1 MTRTSHTMTLA
12 SSEPTSTSS
21 GAIVAN
27 AMEAACSRIAPTWP
41 LDRFIAVNPFW
52 NFVDKPL
59 PSASADLLALSGSW
73 LLMPRAWYREQWQ
86 RGLLREEHLREAIA
100 QCRSSATEA
109 FLTALLEKDAPTTHR
124 RARVMDVV
132 DMQRDLG
139 HAMSWR
145 DFVTHSISQFCAS
158 YFDGGQ
164 AQLGPDRAGGLYAS
178 WRRVVVQD
186 RSPALLM
193 GQREHGE
200 WASRV
205 PGTAREMAVLAVSDL
220 EIPESELESYFTS
233 LLLDVNG
240 WAAWCAYERWT
251 ARLAN
256 TDDDQIVDLLAIRL
270 AWEWLLLR
278 SAGRGVS
285 TLWQQAKAEW
295 PAIDARARAS
305 QGNDWVL
312 QRAVEIAWQQ
322 EVCRQLP
329 AGFADSSR
337 TEPASVQAVFC
348 IDVRSEVFRRALE
361 QVGPRAETLG
371 FAGFFGMPVEY
382 LPVASS
388 TPRPQLP
395 GLLAASL
402 RVTDTGT
409 TADVGERRTERLGL
423 QATWKRFKSGAF
435 SSFSFIESMGIASA
449 GGLVRDS
456 LGLGG
461 RGQDPERAG
470 LSAREHF
477 DRKPRLTGRS
487 DGGTVSVEDRCK
499 LAAGMLRAM
508 SLTRDFARLVVLV
521 GHGSESRNNPHAA
534 GLDCGACCG
543 QTGEVNARAAA
554 ALLNEPA
561 VRAGLVQLGIDVPAS
576 TQFLAGLHNTTTDEV
591 TLFDLDEV
599 PTTHQDDV
607 GELRLVLKAAGVR
620 ARRERASRLG
630 LADLSDAEL
639 RDAVDRRSRDWAQV
653 RPEWALADNAGF
665 IVAPRSRSQHID
677 LAGRS
682 FLHEYRWQDDEGFA
696 VLELI
701 MTAPMVVTHWIN
713 MQYYASTVDNARY
726 GSGNKVLH
734 NVVGAHLGVF
744 EGNGGDLRIGLPMQ
758 SLHDGSKWMH
768 TPVRLSVFIEAPR
781 HAIDAVLTKHQKVR
795 ELVDNEWLYLFQI
808 DPAEGT
814 VNARRGGAWVPV
826 QGPRS

>member
-1 MTRTSHTMTLA
+1 MTPTNHANTLA
-12 SSEPTSTSS
+12 SSEPASTSS
-21 GAIVAN
+21 IQTVVD
-27 AMEAACSRIAPTWP
+27 AMEAACSRVAPTWP

-52 NFVDKPL
+52 NFVERSL
-59 PSASADLLALSGSW
+59 PSVAADLMALNGSR

-86 RGLLREEHLREAIA
+86 RGLMRQEHLREAVA
-100 QCRSSATEA
+100 QSGTSVTQPLLMES
-109 FLTALLEKDAPTTHR
+109 LEKAPPTMPR

-132 DMQRDLG
+132 DMERDLE
-139 HAMSWR
+139 HEMSWR
-145 DFVTHSISQFCAS
+145 DFVTHSVSQFCAS
-158 YFDGGQ
+158 YFDDGQ
-164 AQLGPDRAGGLYAS
+164 AQLGPDREGGLYAS
-178 WRRVVVQD
+178 WRRVALRD

-193 GQREHGE
+193 GQRGYGDL
-200 WASRV
+200 ARGL
-205 PGTAREMAVLAVSDL
+205 PRTARETAVLAVSDL
-220 EIPESELESYFTS
+220 GIPESELEAYFTS
-233 LLLDVNG
+233 LLLDLNG
-240 WAAWCAYERWT
+240 WAAWCAYRRWT

-256 TDDDQIVDLLAIRL
+256 ADDGQIVDLLAIKL

-278 SAGRGVS
+278 SAGRS
-285 TLWQQAKAEW
+285 FALSWQQAKAEW
-295 PAIDARARAS
+295 PAIDALARAS
-305 QGNDWVL
+305 QGHDWVL

-329 AGFADSSR
+329 AGFAAPSPD
-337 TEPASVQAVFC
+337 EPAWVQAVFC

-361 QVGPRAETLG
+361 QQGSRVQTLG

-402 RVTDTGT
+402 RVTDTGV
-409 TADVGERRTERLGL
+409 TADVSERRTERLGL
-423 QATWKRFKSGAF
+423 RATWKRFKTGAF
-435 SSFSFIESMGIASA
+435 SSFSFIESMGIAA
-449 GGLVRDS
+449 VGGLVRDS

-461 RGQDPERAG
+461 RVEDPERAG
-470 LSAREHF
+470 LSALEH
-477 DRKPRLTGRS
+477 DRRKPRLSGRA
-487 DGGTVSVEDRCK
+487 DGGTITVEQRCQ

-508 SLTRDFARLVVLV
+508 SLTSDFARLVVLV

-561 VRAGLVQLGIDVPAS
+561 VRSGLAGLGIAVPSS
-576 TQFLAGLHNTTTDEV
+576 TRFLAGLHNTTTDEV

-599 PTTHQDDV
+599 PATHQGDV
-607 GELRLVLKAAGVR
+607 HEFRLCLQAAGVR
-620 ARRERASRLG
+620 GRRERAANLG
-630 LADLSDAEL
+630 LTDLSDAEL
-639 RDAVDRRSRDWAQV
+639 LVAVGRRSRDWAQV
-653 RPEWALADNAGF
+653 RPEWGLANNAGF
-665 IVAPRSRSQHID
+665 IVAPRSRSRHIN

-758 SLHDGSKWMH
+758 SLHDGSRWVH
-768 TPVRLSVFIEAPR
+768 TPLRLNVFIEAPR
-781 HAIDAVLTKHQKVR
+781 EAIDAVLHEHRKIR
-795 ELVDNEWLYLFQI
+795 ELVDNEWLYLFQL

-814 VNARRGGAWVPV
+814 VNARRAGTWVPLE
-826 QGPRS
+826 RSPS